1 MSMLVFIDNE
11 RFPSDSAIS
20 QFDEIVVVR
29 NHIDFVKM
37 MDRIKQ
43 MQIEEFKSVT
53 FTFDHDLQIFESLQS
68 KDAFVKEYGY
78 KDLEKI
84 EVTGKSMLRCLIS
97 FIFDRGGDVEDLP
110 TVEFHT
116 QNPAARDSMKYL
128 WSTLQ
133 RHLNNFARIERIER
147 IERNVL

>member
-1 MSMLVFIDNE
+1 MSMLVFIDDE

-29 NHIDFVKM
+29 NHIDFVKV

-43 MQIEEFKSVT
+43 MQIEEFKSVA

-97 FIFDRGGDVEDLP
+97 FFFDRGVGVEDLP

-116 QNPAARDSMKYL
+116 QKPAARDSMKYL
-128 WSTLQ
+128 WYTLQ
-133 RHLNNFARIERIER
+133 RHLNNFARIER
-147 IERNVL
+147 NVL